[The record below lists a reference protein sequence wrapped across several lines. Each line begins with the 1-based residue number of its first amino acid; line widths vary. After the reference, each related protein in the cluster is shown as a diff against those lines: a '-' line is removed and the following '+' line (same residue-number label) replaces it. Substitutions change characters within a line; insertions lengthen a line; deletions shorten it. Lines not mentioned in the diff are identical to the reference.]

1 MARISRRQA
10 LNRPKEISVE
20 PRCLESFKLYIDG
33 HAVAAASGKTFETVD
48 PYTGQPWAM
57 VPDGSTEDIDRAVAA
72 ARSALHGPWGK
83 LSGFQ
88 RAKMLRRLGELIE
101 HNAQSL
107 ARMETRDSGKLYREM
122 IFQLRYLP
130 EWFNYYAGLADKI
143 EGRTIPTDKNNF
155 FVYTK
160 REPVGVV
167 AAITPWNAPLMLM
180 VFKLAPALAAGC
192 TFVIKPS
199 EHAPAS
205 TLAFA
210 RLVEEAGF
218 PPGVFNVVTG
228 LDRSLGA
235 HLAGHPDVNKVVF
248 TGSTATG
255 RAVAQ
260 AAAGK
265 LNSVVLELGG
275 KSPQVVFAD
284 ADIAAAANGVIAGI
298 FAATGQTCM
307 AGSRL
312 IVHRSIKD
320 ELLARVV
327 ERAKTIRL
335 GDPQDDSTE
344 MGPISNLPQFQRVS
358 DHIRGALE
366 EGATLLAGG
375 VAETE
380 QGWFVKPTIL
390 SDIKP
395 GMRVEREEVFGPV
408 LCVSTFDTEEE
419 AIAMA
424 NDTEYG
430 LAGAVWTLNIQRAH
444 RFADRMRAGT
454 VWINSYRA
462 VSPSVPFGGFGASG
476 MGRENG
482 MESMLDF
489 TESKSVWVE
498 LSGAT
503 RDPFVM
509 A

>member
-1 MARISRRQA
+1 
-10 LNRPKEISVE
+10 
-20 PRCLESFKLYIDG
+20 
-33 HAVAAASGKTFETVD
+33 VD
-48 PYTGQPWAM
+48 PYTGRVWAR
-57 VPDGSTEDIDRAVAA
+57 VPDAGPQEIDAAVAA
-72 ARSALHGPWGK
+72 ARKALGGSWGR
-83 LSGFQ
+83 LTGFQ
-88 RAKMLRRLGELIE
+88 RAKLMRRLAELIE
-101 HNAQSL
+101 QQAEPL
-107 ARMETRDSGKLYREM
+107 ARMEVRDSGKLYREM

-130 EWFNYYAGLADKI
+130 EWFNYYAGLADKL
-143 EGRTIPTDKNNF
+143 EGRTIPTDKPNF
-155 FVYTK
+155 LVYTK
-160 REPVGVV
+160 REPAGVV

-210 RLVEEAGF
+210 RLVEQAGF
-218 PPGVFNVVTG
+218 PAGVFNVVTG

-235 HLAGHPDVNKVVF
+235 HRAGHPGVDKVVF

-275 KSPQVVFAD
+275 KSPQVVFED
-284 ADIAAAANGVIAGI
+284 ADIAAATNGVVAGI
-298 FAATGQTCM
+298 FAAAGQTCM

-312 IVHRSIKD
+312 IVQRSIAD
-320 ELLARVV
+320 ELVARVA
-327 ERAKTIRL
+327 ERAEQIRL
-335 GDPQDDSTE
+335 GDPQDEATE
-344 MGPISNLPQFQRVS
+344 MGPISNRPQFDRVCDS
-358 DHIRGALE
+358 LRKAKA
-366 EGATLLAGG
+366 EGATLRTGG
-375 VAETE
+375 VADLGS
-380 QGWFVKPTIL
+380 GWFVKPTIL
-390 SDIKP
+390 TDVTPDMS
-395 GMRVEREEVFGPV
+395 VVREEIFGPV
-408 LCVSTFDTEEE
+408 LVVCPFDTEEE

-430 LAGAVWTLNIQRAH
+430 LAGAVWSLNIQRAH
-444 RFADRMRAGT
+444 RVADRMRAGT
-454 VWINSYRA
+454 VWVNSYRA

-482 MESMLDF
+482 IESVYDF
-489 TESKSVWVE
+489 TETKAVWVE

-503 RDPFVM
+503 RDPFRM

>member
-1 MARISRRQA
+1 MNEAQA
-10 LNRPKEISVE
+10 TQERTAD
-20 PRCLESFKLYIDG
+20 LESFQLFIDG
-33 HAVAAASGKTFETVD
+33 QTVDAASGRTFGTVD
-48 PYTGQPWAM
+48 PYTGETWAT
-57 VPDGSTEDIDRAVAA
+57 VADGSTEDVDRAVSA
-72 ARSALHGPWGK
+72 ARRALQGSWGK

-88 RAKMLRRLGELIE
+88 RAKLMRRLGELIDR
-101 HNAQSL
+101 NAEAL
-107 ARMETRDSGKLYREM
+107 ARLEVRDSGKLYREM

-130 EWFNYYAGLADKI
+130 EWFNYYAGLADKL
-143 EGRTIPTDKNNF
+143 EGRTIPTDKSNF

-160 REPVGVV
+160 REPAGVV

-180 VFKLAPALAAGC
+180 AFKLAPALAAGC

-265 LNSVVLELGG
+265 LNGVVLELGG
-275 KSPQVVFAD
+275 KSPQIVFED
-284 ADIAAAANGVIAGI
+284 ADVTAAANGVIAGI
-298 FAATGQTCM
+298 FAACGQTCM

-312 IVHRSIKD
+312 IVHRSIAD
-320 ELLARVV
+320 ELVARIA
-327 ERAKTIRL
+327 ERARTIRL
-335 GDPQDDSTE
+335 GDPQDEATE

-358 DHIRGALE
+358 EYLRSAEL
-366 EGATLLAGG
+366 EGARMLVGG
-375 VAETE
+375 VADIGS
-380 QGWFVKPTIL
+380 GWFVKPTIL
-390 SDIKP
+390 TDVTP
-395 GMRVEREEVFGPV
+395 AMRVWREEIFGPV
-408 LCVSTFDTEEE
+408 LCVSPFDTEEQ

-430 LAGAVWTLNIQRAH
+430 LAGSVWTLNIQRAH
-444 RFADRMRAGT
+444 RVADRMHAGT

-476 MGRENG
+476 LGRENG
-482 MESMLDF
+482 IESVLDF
-489 TESKSVWVE
+489 TETKSVWVE
-498 LSGAT
+498 LTGAT
-503 RDPFVM
+503 RDPFRMV
-509 A
+509 